1 LGEGSRFAG
10 TRYYLTRDAF
20 ADLDEIRR
28 YLDPFPERYTLPIR
42 RGLRSL
48 LQEIAV
54 YPDRGANHSQATRL
68 LGQRA
73 LPPYRIFYRNQQGTP
88 EVIAILHMA
97 RDVKSI
103 LAERLQ

>member
-1 LGEGSRFAG
+1 V
-10 TRYYLTRDAF
+10 TRYYLTRDTF

-48 LQEIAV
+48 LKEIAAH
-54 YPDRGANHSQATRL
+54 PDRGANHSEATRL
-68 LGQRA
+68 LDQEVRTRA
-73 LPPYRIFYRNQQGTP
+73 LPPYRIFYRDQQGTP